1 MELALWTGIASNLSN
16 DGAPVG
22 ASFVLR
28 ERVDES
34 APEDFNVGGVCDLR
48 WHAWMRHATS

>member
-1 MELALWTGIASNLSN
+1 MELALWTGLASNLSN
-16 DGAPVG
+16 DGPPVG

-28 ERVDES
+28 ERVEES

-48 WHAWMRHATS
+48 RHAWIRHATS